1 VGLIRRILDRLTESD
16 EERLASSVQA
26 WAESVPETVRI
37 AQAPSRT
44 PVRLAVSVKR
54 ISLVPSEHHESLE
67 ALLTDGTGEVT
78 GVWIGRRSI
87 PGLQL
92 GTRMIVK
99 GVLDKATGTRRMVNP
114 QYEFVAYR
122 P

>member
-1 VGLIRRILDRLTESD
+1 MGRFRRFLDRFTESD

-26 WAESVPETVRI
+26 WSESVPGTVRI
-37 AQAPSRT
+37 ADAPSRT
-44 PVRLAVSVKR
+44 PVKLGVSVKR
-54 ISLVPSEHHESLE
+54 ISLVPGEHHDSLE
-67 ALLTDGTGEVT
+67 ALLTDGTGEVV

-99 GVLDKATGTRRMVNP
+99 GVLSQAPTPRRMVNP
-114 QYEFVAYR
+114 AYEFARGR

>member
-1 VGLIRRILDRLTESD
+1 MGIFRRFLDRFTESD

-26 WAESVPETVRI
+26 WSASIPGTVRI
-37 AQAPSRT
+37 AEAPSRA
-44 PVRLAVSVKR
+44 PVKLAASVKR
-54 ISLVPSEHHESLE
+54 ISLVPGEHHDSLE
-67 ALLTDGTGEVT
+67 ALLTDGTGEVV

-99 GVLDKATGTRRMVNP
+99 GVLSRSPSPRRMVNP
-114 QYEFVAYR
+114 QYEFAAGR
-122 P
+122 G

>member
-1 VGLIRRILDRLTESD
+1 VGVIRKFLDRFTESD

-26 WAESVPETVRI
+26 WAETIPGTVRV
-37 AQAPSRT
+37 AEAPSRA
-44 PVRLAVSVKR
+44 PVKLAVTVKR
-54 ISLVPSEHHESLE
+54 ISLVPGEHHDSLE

-92 GTRMIVK
+92 GTRMVVK
-99 GVLDKATGTRRMVNP
+99 GVLSKAPTPRRMVNP
-114 QYEFVAYR
+114 AYEFASPR